1 MTIKEAA
8 KRTGLTEKTIRY
20 YEEQNLIQP
29 SKKEINGRHFREYG
43 EQDVRELTMIATLR
57 KLRFTVEEIRQMKLQ
72 PSGIHVICDEYQR
85 RIEREQK
92 ELQDIREILANI
104 NISEKGSIDEIS
116 SSAEKY
122 MSEVTLPREDRE
134 PDFSRM
140 DKIEKK
146 QRSIYSIKLWPK
158 KKLFP
163 TRLDIIETMILF
175 YLIEKEHTFTE
186 VCHYCISHGILSD
199 TNVIRKVIKK
209 MKRKKV
215 ISEKNGVCRALVSE
229 QDISSQN
236 IDVER
241 MVQVVSTG
249 SYDMLFVYNW
259 MPPGGVSSMPNTSV
273 GL

>member
-8 KRTGLTEKTIRY
+8 KKTGLTEKTIRY
-20 YEEQNLIQP
+20 YEEQGLIHP

-43 EQDVRELTMIATLR
+43 EQDMKELMTIAALR
-57 KLRFTVEEIRQMKLQ
+57 KLRFTVEEIKQMKSR
-72 PSGIHVICDEYQR
+72 PSEIHDICGEYQKR
-85 RIEREQK
+85 VERELK
-92 ELQDIREILANI
+92 ELQNIKEILESVHI
-104 NISEKGSIDEIS
+104 GEKASIDEIS
-116 SSAEKY
+116 SSVEKY
-122 MSEVTLPREDRE
+122 MSKVTLPREDRE

-140 DKIEKK
+140 DKVERK
-146 QRSIYSIKLWPK
+146 QRSVYSIKLWPK

-163 TRLDIIETMILF
+163 TRLDIIETTILL
-175 YLIEKEHTFTE
+175 YLIDKEHTFTE
-186 VCHYCISHGILSD
+186 VCHYCISRGITSD

-229 QDISSQN
+229 QDISSKN
-236 IDVER
+236 IDIER
-241 MVQVVSTG
+241 MVQMVSTG
-249 SYDMLFVYNW
+249 SYDLLFVYNW